1 MKHLN
6 MRLNIRRFIW
16 LIVAVIIAAGLLLPD
31 ILIKRQSDSYMDR
44 TFTSD
49 IDSSSLSTLAFYD
62 DYENFIGR
70 IINVVTVWDFYNDDI
85 PQYTRTFLDHDEDL
99 GDYDE
104 DLGSAAHIVT
114 DHVKSFSAYGMVEFD
129 EVAICM
135 PSDKSLPELWR
146 DDAEMFEMYNFVQ
159 SDIEERLEF
168 KCGVWF
174 DLEINCVAYMSI
186 EHMYGHPVLNYASLL
201 YQSERHYDYSS
212 DMILQFANRN
222 GILLDGLIP
231 MATEIPTAL
240 SPGVEAEDGAE
251 SVNAST
257 LYNKLDIT
265 SDGNVVLT
273 YYTHIADEELCI
285 FMRLVGD
292 IASQRIIKTE
302 IGFTIPSQL

>member
-6 MRLNIRRFIW
+6 MHLNIRRFIW